1 MVDSDLPKSLKV
13 IFQNSPKFGSRVYAL
28 GKFHMFAPLE
38 IHLTNATAINT
49 MATFVHN
56 EPTSLAIL
64 QEMQLPQTLYAQ
76 LEKEVPSSSDVCAQI
91 VLKE

>member
-1 MVDSDLPKSLKV
+1 MLWVSSTHLLW
-13 IFQNSPKFGSRVYAL
+13 
-28 GKFHMFAPLE
+28 LE
-38 IHLTNATAINT
+38 IHLTNVTAINT

-76 LEKEVPSSSDVCAQI
+76 LEKEVPSSSDVRAHRI
-91 VLKE
+91 S

>member
-1 MVDSDLPKSLKV
+1 MLWVSSTHLLW
-13 IFQNSPKFGSRVYAL
+13 
-28 GKFHMFAPLE
+28 LE
-38 IHLTNATAINT
+38 LHLINATAINT

-76 LEKEVPSSSDVCAQI
+76 LEKEVPSSSDVRDH
-91 VLKE
+91 